1 MRKILMFF
9 SIFCLFALVL
19 LGCQNTTENPGE
31 SSNEEKQAKID
42 AAVAQIVLPNTPIKG
57 DNLAL
62 PTIIDDVEI
71 TWSSSNNE
79 VVIIDEDTTR
89 IIHQEEETH
98 VQLIGNFRVEN
109 YSKDYTFEIVIS
121 AIQPTIE
128 EIINQKL
135 ENFKLVESTKE
146 DIELPLEYEGMI
158 VTWKSNARAYLSDDG
173 KVSRDVKDRNV
184 TLTGTFTYEGTSIE
198 KKFVVKVLK
207 YSNIELLQIVSDSLT
222 LPEETNQDIILY
234 LYHDYDVIA
243 SWSSSNPDIVTDDG
257 KVSLPE
263 EDTVVTFTVILTLG
277 EDTMEKT
284 IDVKILSKNTGK
296 MHQVIERA
304 QDFDFNK
311 FVGVSLKDNKL
322 VLNEGVTEGYYES
335 EPISTMSFNEL
346 VASWAAVSSKN
357 ATVEIMVKAR
367 INDVWSDYIS
377 YYPWGLGLQNKCYDQ
392 TKSTIKLTDDEV
404 KVLNNQYADA
414 IMYKII
420 LRRTSSSYDS
430 PILSLVSFA
439 LNNPSYT
446 YKVDLSDSP
455 SEKCYDVPKL
465 YQGAVPT
472 IGNSICS
479 PTTSTMLLKYKGED
493 FSQYDQYEHRYIA
506 NLFKDY
512 GNDMFGNWVYCTV
525 GMSSY
530 GYDAYVA
537 RMYSIDELVKHL
549 ATVGPVGL
557 SVKGQMTSNEK
568 DYYTAGHLLV
578 CVGYRYDVNGNLI
591 LLCNDPNV
599 PNVYCEYTEQVM
611 KNTWRYVAYI
621 IE

>member
-446 YKVDLSDSP
+446 YKVDLSDIP